1 MKKKILSLIAV
12 MALCLGLMVPA
23 AAAETVVKTA
33 EELQAALN
41 KGGEIVL
48 GSDIGVKESLVV
60 RASSELDLNGY
71 KLVVVT
77 SRGNS
82 GVVIDLG
89 QTLSISDSKYVKG
102 VSDQGKLTVN
112 GDRAGIQ
119 TSGATLVINS
129 GVVEA
134 TGQWATGIGGIDH
147 SGYYDGGT
155 VIINGGTVTATGG
168 CPGVMGGA
176 GIGGMNSGFQPT
188 GNGGTVTIN
197 GGTVTATG
205 GTYAAGIGGGG
216 NAAPNAGQGGN
227 GGTVTIT
234 GGVVKA
240 AAGASRDR
248 AASDIGSGSGG
259 QSGGTLKITGGVV
272 ELGSNGTDAKI
283 SALKSCTITGAGAG
297 DYKGSYDAGGQL
309 VVVEGASSWVS
320 ESVARAVANSL
331 VPQNLQSNYS
341 QPATRAEFCA
351 LATALYET
359 VSGKEITERKSFSDT
374 TDSNVEKMG
383 ALGVVSGV
391 GEDRFDP
398 NGTLTREQAAVMLA
412 RLAEALEKPL
422 PEYRPTF
429 ADNGNIASWA
439 FTQVGQV
446 QGSDIMNGVGNN
458 LFSPAGLYTRE
469 QSAMTMLKLFDAVS
483 E

>member
-188 GNGGTVTIN
+188 GNGGTVTI
-197 GGTVTATG
+197 TG
-205 GTYAAGIGGGG
+205 GM
-216 NAAPNAGQGGN
+216 
-227 GGTVTIT
+227 
-234 GGVVKA
+234 VKA
-240 AAGASRDR
+240 VAGGSRER

-272 ELGSNGTDAKI
+272 ELGGNGTDAKI

-309 VVVEGASSWVS
+309 VAVEGASSWAS

-412 RLAEALEKPL
+412 RLAEALDKPL

-446 QGSDIMNGVGNN
+446 QGSDIMGGVGNN
-458 LFSPAGLYTRE
+458 LFSPTELYTRE